1 MHDKL
6 TKAFQKAKYKTS
18 VNLEENIWLK
28 LTTREKHFALF
39 KLWAFASLGFASLAG
54 LIPAFKIML
63 SDLTQSGFYEYFSLI
78 FSDGLTNSVY
88 WKELSLSLAESL
100 PAISIILTLS
110 LVFISFLSIRYF
122 IKTIINNDSLGQAFG
137 IA

>member
-1 MHDKL
+1 MKKNARL
-6 TKAFQKAKYKTS
+6 EIS
-18 VNLEENIWLK
+18 VFVLI
-28 LTTREKHFALF
+28 
-39 KLWAFASLGFASLAG
+39 GFASLAG